1 MTFRRTVV
9 FPATKRPRLRGLY
22 LQLGPAAPL
31 LLNAS
36 RTSLERALAGLPIR
50 FGSALS
56 IEQALERLPTSPA
69 ELAKVVAAARAH
81 QPVTE
86 VQS

>member
-1 MTFRRTVV
+1 
-9 FPATKRPRLRGLY
+9 
-22 LQLGPAAPL
+22 
-31 LLNAS
+31 
-36 RTSLERALAGLPIR
+36 LPIR